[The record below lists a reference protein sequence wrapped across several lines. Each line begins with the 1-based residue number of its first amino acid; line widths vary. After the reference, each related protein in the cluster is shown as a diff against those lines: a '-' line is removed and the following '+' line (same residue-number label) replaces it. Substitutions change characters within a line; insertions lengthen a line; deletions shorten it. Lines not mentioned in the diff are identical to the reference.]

1 MTAPSPTEHASPA
14 LKGVRL
20 GRVAGV
26 PVLVSPSWLVF
37 VAVVVG
43 GFGPLLADEHGT
55 APGYAGAAAFAVLLL
70 LSVLLHEIGHCVVAR
85 AFGLPVRSITV
96 TFLAGLTE
104 ITEPP
109 QTPARE
115 YAVAVVGPTVS
126 LLLAGLGWAGRD
138 LFEAGS
144 LPFQLMTVVAASNA
158 LVAAF
163 NLLPGLPLD
172 GGRVLRSVLWK
183 VTGDPDGA
191 TRTAAWAGRGVAL
204 VVVPALM
211 LVVLPAVGLAQV
223 SVLTVLFSAL
233 VATFI
238 YAGASA
244 TLAQEQLKQRLPR
257 ASVAALSRRAV
268 AMTEEVPLAVAVLRA
283 QEAQAH
289 GVVVVDSTGRPRAV
303 VSEAAVLATP
313 EDRRPWVTVGSV
325 ARSLVDGM
333 VLDASLTG
341 QPLIEA
347 LRRTPATEYVV
358 ADGAGFRVL
367 AADDVA
373 KALSA

>member
-1 MTAPSPTEHASPA
+1 MTAPSPTEQASPA

-20 GRVAGV
+20 GRVVGV

-37 VAVVVG
+37 AAVVVG

-341 QPLIEA
+341 QPLVEA